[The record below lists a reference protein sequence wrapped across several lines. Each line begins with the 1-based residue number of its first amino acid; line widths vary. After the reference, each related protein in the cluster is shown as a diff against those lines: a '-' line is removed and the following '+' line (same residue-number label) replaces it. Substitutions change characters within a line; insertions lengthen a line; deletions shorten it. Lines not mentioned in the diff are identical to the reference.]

1 MTPEGKVK
9 ADVKKYLKA
18 IGCWFFLPVSNGMG
32 QVGIP
37 DFICCH
43 RGYFVAIE
51 TKAPGKI
58 SNTTA
63 NQDRVIAEI
72 KTAYGMAIVVDNVE
86 QVKSF
91 FSSHFGET
99 P

>member
-37 DFICCH
+37 DFICCY
-43 RGYFVAIE
+43 RGYFVSIE

-58 SNTTA
+58 NNTTA

-72 KTAYGMAIVVDNVE
+72 KTAGGAAIVVDNVE

-91 FSSHFGET
+91 FSSHFGAV